1 MCKQCIDFCHNIL
14 HRFLFRYIYVQTI
27 LWNINTQFIGTITRN
42 HYTYYAFI
50 ITIPII
56 YWIMHLLLL
65 QPYFDMSYFFRLIQV
80 HCMPKLLWSSPC
92 MIWCMILPQ
101 QLLQAN
107 SLFWMLMLL
116 NQGFGTRLIIA
127 DMHN

>member
-14 HRFLFRYIYVQTI
+14 HQFLFRYIYVQTI

-42 HYTYYAFI
+42 HYTYSAFI

-65 QPYFDMSYFFRLIQV
+65 QPYIDMSYFFRLIQV

-92 MIWCMILPQ
+92 MIWCMIS
-101 QLLQAN
+101 QLELWVMN
-107 SLFWMLMLL
+107 SLFWMLPIQL
-116 NQGFGTRLIIA
+116 QLIELSGSIA
-127 DMHN
+127 DMHS